1 MEAKLHQHDGGGGV
15 GGATGANASSASLA
29 PDTASSAS
37 PPAPDTATAARAAGA
52 KPSGALGDA
61 RLLLLGMWLGAAVL
75 FSFAVAPGAFAV
87 LPARELAGAIVTRI
101 IGVVNVC
108 GFVFALLLLATAFAR
123 GGSAATKRA
132 RMSEVAALALVAV
145 ATGVGHWVVAA
156 RMAALRSA
164 LGRPIDEVA
173 ASDPLRLAF
182 NSLHG
187 YSVAAMTTAMLAAVV
202 AFILIAR
209 RNRV

>member
-1 MEAKLHQHDGGGGV
+1 MEAKLTDAGGRSIAENSARAQASEPSLLRATDAT
-15 GGATGANASSASLA
+15 GGARTMA
-29 PDTASSAS
+29 
-37 PPAPDTATAARAAGA
+37 
-52 KPSGALGDA
+52 GALGDA

-101 IGVVNVC
+101 IGIVNVS
-108 GFVFALLLLATAFAR
+108 GFMIALLLLATMFVPGR
-123 GGSAATKRA
+123 GAAKGRRRWLAEASAL
-132 RMSEVAALALVAV
+132 VLLAL
-145 ATGVGHWVVAA
+145 ATGVGHWVVSA
-156 RMAALRSA
+156 RMAALRAA
-164 LGRPIDEVA
+164 LGKPIDEVA

-209 RNRV
+209 RNRG